1 MSTITNGLADQVRST
16 RRART
21 AKAWDGELRID
32 DLEAY
37 PLLRQLLGEVPAG
50 AKGAKPGR
58 LAFFVQN
65 GRLTACLSYPAL
77 VAVAFVALEGFQDAI
92 TRIEAKL
99 AEGSIEW
106 QEDKPKG
113 R

>member
-1 MSTITNGLADQVRST
+1 MTTVSNGLADQVRST
-16 RRART
+16 RRTRSS
-21 AKAWDGELRID
+21 KAWDGVLQID
-32 DLEAY
+32 DVEAY
-37 PLLRQLLGEVPAG
+37 PLLRQLLGELPAG

-77 VAVAFVALEGFQDAI
+77 VAVAFVALDGFQDAL
-92 TRIEAKL
+92 TRIETKL

-106 QEDKPKG
+106 QEDRPKA